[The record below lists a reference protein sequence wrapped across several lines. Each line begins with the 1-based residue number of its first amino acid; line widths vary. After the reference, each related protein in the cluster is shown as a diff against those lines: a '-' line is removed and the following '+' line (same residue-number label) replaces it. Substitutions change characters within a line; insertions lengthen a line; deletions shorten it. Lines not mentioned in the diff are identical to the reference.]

1 MLHEIVEPVLI
12 DRLSTLPPPWRYG
25 LFGLAGLLIG
35 SFLNVI
41 IHRLPRM
48 LERAWQAELEELG
61 GGTPGRV
68 PVHAETPYNLWRPGS
83 SCPACGHR
91 LRPWENI
98 PLVSFIVLRGR
109 CSACRQAITLR
120 YPAVELLSAA
130 LSVLVAW
137 QLGATWQSVAALGL
151 TYTLITLA
159 FIDIDTQLLPDCL
172 TLPLLWAGLLC
183 NLAGLFVP
191 LRDAVLGAM
200 GGYLSLWTV
209 YWAFRLLRG
218 KEGMGYGDFKLLAAL
233 GAWLGWAVLPQIVL
247 ISSISGAAV
256 GIAAVLTGRQARHEP
271 IPFGP
276 FLAAAGIT
284 TLLTGNLAWRWLTI

>member
-1 MLHEIVEPVLI
+1 MLHEIVEPVLF
-12 DRLSTLPPPWRYG
+12 DRLATLPPPWRYG
-25 LFGLAGLLIG
+25 LAGLAGLLIG
-35 SFLNVI
+35 SFLNVV

-48 LERAWQAELEELG
+48 LERAWQAELDELG
-61 GGTPGRV
+61 GGTPGRI
-68 PVHAETPYNLWRPGS
+68 PVHAEPPYNLWHPGS

-98 PLVSFIVLRGR
+98 PLVSFVVLRGR
-109 CSACRQAITLR
+109 CSACRQAIARR

-130 LSVLVAW
+130 LSVLVVW
-137 QLGATWQSVAALGL
+137 QLGATWQGVAALGL

-159 FIDIDTQLLPDCL
+159 FIDTDTQLLPDCL

-200 GGYLSLWTV
+200 GGYLSLWLV
-209 YWAFRLLRG
+209 YWIFRLLRG

-247 ISSISGAAV
+247 LSSISGAAI
-256 GIAAVLTGRQARHEP
+256 GIAAVLAGRQARHEP

-276 FLAAAGIT
+276 FLAAAGVL

>member
-48 LERAWQAELEELG
+48 LERAWQAEFEELG

-68 PVHAETPYNLWRPGS
+68 PVHTETPYNLWRPGS

-120 YPAVELLSAA
+120 YPVVELLSAA

-191 LRDAVLGAM
+191 LRDAVLGAI
-200 GGYLSLWTV
+200 GGYLSLWMV